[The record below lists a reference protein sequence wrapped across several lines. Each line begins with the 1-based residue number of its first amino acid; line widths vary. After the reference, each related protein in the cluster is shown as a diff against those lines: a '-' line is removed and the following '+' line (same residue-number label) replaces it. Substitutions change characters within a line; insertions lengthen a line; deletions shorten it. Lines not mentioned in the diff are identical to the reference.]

1 MALSPSYTDF
11 LDALQQAVAK
21 APSLDDLPRN
31 QQAAFRR
38 QVKAQLA
45 LVKHVI
51 QPPRRVIGGTR
62 VKKTAATAAAT
73 TTTPQTSDELADVR
87 LAGIDEAAKAEWRN
101 MDDVWKIA
109 IDPPEP
115 MSRRETEDAAF
126 VRLVRGIDR
135 NTVQEWKQSAPHNTD
150 QMIARQTYNDMDV
163 HGDDGGLLV
172 QLHNR
177 ICINETK
184 HDVSFYRRRL
194 IILVDTLEFGLR
206 WQSIGLTRTG
216 RSVEKDEFYKAVY
229 KNEGGAAADFNKWK
243 ESVIKPIVNG
253 RNRLVDIYR
262 KFGLLVLLD
271 PFWSVKSLANN
282 SRTKEFPKI
291 CRAILENDGYDG
303 RDDTATLAFFSSIGA
318 ERLVKRVIQLERE
331 LNEEDGEEEEEEE
344 EEEEQEDDRQSLGWL
359 QTPSSSLS

>member
-1 MALSPSYTDF
+1 MALSPSHADF

-21 APSLDDLPRN
+21 APALDDLPRN

-51 QPPRRVIGGTR
+51 QPPRRVIGGGGTR
-62 VKKTAATAAAT
+62 VKKAAATAPT
-73 TTTPQTSDELADVR
+73 VQTSEELAEAR
-87 LAGIDEAAKAEWRN
+87 LADIDEAAKAEWRD
-101 MDDVWKIA
+101 MADVWKIA

-115 MSRRETEDAAF
+115 ASRRETEDAAF

-135 NTVQEWKQSAPHNTD
+135 NTADEWKQSAPHNTD
-150 QMIARQTYNDMDV
+150 QMVARQTYNDIDV

-194 IILVDTLEFGLR
+194 IILADTLEFGLR

-229 KNEGGAAADFNKWK
+229 KNEGGAAADFNRWK

-291 CRAILENDGYDG
+291 CRAILENDGYNE
-303 RDDTATLAFFSSIGA
+303 RDDTATLAFFNSIGA

-331 LNEEDGEEEEEEE
+331 LDEEDGGEEEQEEEEEEE
-344 EEEEQEDDRQSLGWL
+344 EEADDGKSLGWL
-359 QTPSSSLS
+359 TTPSSSLS